1 LQAASLTPFWRET
14 IFGLWGGH
22 EINLWHKP
30 IKLFVPL
37 EANTLTSMNCKNCGE
52 AVPKDE
58 LNCPACGTI
67 AARSKADLQKTDPA
81 MTKGIAWALIAMG
94 VFGLIFVI
102 ANAWTDWYSG
112 LDYVGPVGL
121 LLLGGVTLFTA
132 SRKK

>member
-1 LQAASLTPFWRET
+1 
-14 IFGLWGGH
+14 
-22 EINLWHKP
+22 
-30 IKLFVPL
+30 
-37 EANTLTSMNCKNCGE
+37 MNCKNCGDT
-52 AVPKDE
+52 VPKNE
-58 LNCPACGTI
+58 LNCLSCGTV
-67 AARSKADLQKTDPA
+67 AARTQADLQKTDPA

-112 LDYVGPVGL
+112 LDYVGPIGL